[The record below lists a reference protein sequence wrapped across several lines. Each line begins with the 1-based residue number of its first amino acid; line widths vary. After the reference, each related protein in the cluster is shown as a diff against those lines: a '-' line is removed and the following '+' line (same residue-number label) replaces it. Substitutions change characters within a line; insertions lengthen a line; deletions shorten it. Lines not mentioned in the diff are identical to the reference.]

1 MRPNEPVLE
10 VTGLSTAF
18 HTRAGVAKAVDDV
31 SFALGRGEILG
42 LVGESGSGK
51 TVTGFSLLGLVEPPG
66 RITEGSIRLEGEELV
81 GLAPGAMRRIRGARI
96 AMVFQDPMMTLNPV
110 LTIGRQMMLALRAH
124 GPVGARAARDRAVE
138 ALAKV
143 GLPAPEA
150 RLASYP
156 HELSGGMRQ
165 RVSIAM
171 ALANDPE
178 VIIADEPTTALDVT
192 VQAQILALLDELR
205 RERGLAIIFITH
217 DFGVVAQLCD
227 RVAVMYAG
235 RIVEQ
240 GRTDDILQ
248 TPAHPYTVKL
258 MECVPELGAGQR
270 RLAAIPGLPPVVD
283 RLPAGCAFAE
293 RCHKARADC
302 RDGEIALV
310 RVGVDRAARCR
321 YPDRD
326 TREAAE

>member
-165 RVSIAM
+165 RVVIAI
-171 ALANDPE
+171 ALLHRPS
-178 VIIADEPTTALDVT
+178 VIVADEPTTALDVSI
-192 VQAQILALLDELR
+192 QAQILHEVQ
-205 RERGLAIIFITH
+205 GLARQEGVALIWISH
-217 DFGVVAQLCD
+217 DLATVASLAD

-235 RIVEQ
+235 RIVEE
-240 GRTDDILQ
+240 GPTATVLASPR
-248 TPAHPYTVKL
+248 HPYTQGL
-258 MECVPELGAGQR
+258 LGSIPAVASPGA
-270 RLAAIPGLPPVVD
+270 RLTQIPGAAPSLLDLPG
-283 RLPAGCAFAE
+283 GCAFAP
-293 RCHKARADC
+293 RCPRADPACRAAPPRTAEGARAH
-302 RDGEIALV
+302 
-310 RVGVDRAARCR
+310 RCWH
-321 YPDRD
+321 PVP
-326 TREAAE
+326 A